1 MAGAIAGVRVHQP
14 GEDDWDWERMRATAT
29 REARR
34 YLLAGH
40 DVDDVV
46 QEALMRAWRRR
57 ATCRGEDRVPW
68 MRQIAR
74 NEALRLLER
83 RRARGERELFDDE
96 DALARVA
103 DEDAELERE
112 GLLLRLHVGQVVD
125 ALSVD
130 DRRLLA
136 LRYARDLSQPEVARM
151 LGIPEGT
158 VKVRLHRLRGR
169 LRKELETSR

>member
-1 MAGAIAGVRVHQP
+1 
-14 GEDDWDWERMRATAT
+14 MRAAAT

-34 YLLAGH
+34 YLLASH
-40 DVDDVV
+40 DVDDAV

-57 ATCRGEDRVPW
+57 AACRGEDHLPW
-68 MRQIAR
+68 IRQIAR
-74 NEALRLLER
+74 NEALRLLDR
-83 RRARGERELFDDE
+83 RRTRSERELLDDQTILATVSDVAAEEATE
-96 DALARVA
+96 D
-103 DEDAELERE
+103 
-112 GLLLRLHVGQVVD
+112 LLRRLQVGEVMGR
-125 ALSVD
+125 LSVD

-136 LRYARDLSQPEVARM
+136 LRYAKDLSQPEVARM

>member
-1 MAGAIAGVRVHQP
+1 
-14 GEDDWDWERMRATAT
+14 MRAAAT

-34 YLLAGH
+34 YLPASH

-57 ATCRGEDRVPW
+57 ASCRSEERIPW

-74 NEALRLLER
+74 NEALRLLDKR
-83 RRARGERELFDDE
+83 RLRSERELLDDE
-96 DALARVA
+96 TILATVA
-103 DEDAELERE
+103 DDRAEQQRED
-112 GLLLRLHVGQVVD
+112 LLRKLQVGEVVGR
-125 ALSVD
+125 LSVD

-136 LRYARDLSQPEVARM
+136 LRYSEDLSQPQVARM

-169 LRKELETSR
+169 LRKDLETSR

>member
-1 MAGAIAGVRVHQP
+1 
-14 GEDDWDWERMRATAT
+14 MRAAAT

-34 YLLAGH
+34 YLLASH
-40 DVDDVV
+40 DIDDVV

-57 ATCRGEDRVPW
+57 ESCVGEDRLPW

-83 RRARGERELFDDE
+83 RRSRSERELLDDE
-96 DALARVA
+96 KVLSNVP
-103 DEDAELERE
+103 DEEAEEERE
-112 GLLLRLHVGQVVD
+112 ELLLRLHVDQVVRRFPI
-125 ALSVD
+125 D

-136 LRYARDLSQPEVARM
+136 LRYMEDLSQPEVARM

-158 VKVRLHRLRGR
+158 VKVRLHRLRRR

>member
-1 MAGAIAGVRVHQP
+1 
-14 GEDDWDWERMRATAT
+14 MRAAAT

-34 YLLAGH
+34 YLLAAH

-57 ATCRGEDRVPW
+57 ASCRGEDRLPW

-74 NEALRLLER
+74 NEALRLLDR
-83 RRARGERELFDDE
+83 RRTRGERELLDDQTLLG
-96 DALARVA
+96 ALA
-103 DEDAELERE
+103 DDDAEAERE
-112 GLLLRLHVGQVVD
+112 GLLLRLQVGQVVNR
-125 ALSVD
+125 LSVD

-136 LRYARDLSQPEVARM
+136 LRYEGDLSQPEVARK

>member
-1 MAGAIAGVRVHQP
+1 
-14 GEDDWDWERMRATAT
+14 
-29 REARR
+29 
-34 YLLAGH
+34 
-40 DVDDVV
+40 
-46 QEALMRAWRRR
+46 
-57 ATCRGEDRVPW
+57 

>member
-1 MAGAIAGVRVHQP
+1 
-14 GEDDWDWERMRATAT
+14 MRAAAT

-34 YLLAGH
+34 YLLASH
-40 DVDDVV
+40 DVDDAV

-57 ATCRGEDRVPW
+57 ASCRGEDHLPW
-68 MRQIAR
+68 VRQIAR
-74 NEALRLLER
+74 NEALRLLDR
-83 RRARGERELFDDE
+83 RRTRSERELLDDE
-96 DALARVA
+96 RFLSGVSDDAAEEA
-103 DEDAELERE
+103 TED
-112 GLLLRLHVGQVVD
+112 LLRRLQVGEVVGR
-125 ALSVD
+125 LSVD

-136 LRYARDLSQPEVARM
+136 LRYAKDLSQPEVARM

>member
-1 MAGAIAGVRVHQP
+1 
-14 GEDDWDWERMRATAT
+14 MRAAAT

-34 YLLAGH
+34 YLLAAH
-40 DVDDVV
+40 DVDDAV

-57 ATCRGEDRVPW
+57 ASCRGEDRLPW

-74 NEALRLLER
+74 NEALRLLDR
-83 RRARGERELFDDE
+83 RRTRSERELLDDDTYLSNVRDEAAEEATE
-96 DALARVA
+96 D
-103 DEDAELERE
+103 
-112 GLLLRLHVGQVVD
+112 LLRRLQVGAVIGR
-125 ALSVD
+125 LSVD

-136 LRYARDLSQPEVARM
+136 LRYAKDLSQPEVARM

>member
-1 MAGAIAGVRVHQP
+1 MVQP
-14 GEDDWDWERMRATAT
+14 GQEWNWELLRAVAT

-34 YLLAGH
+34 YLMAAH

-46 QEALMRAWRRR
+46 QEALVRAWRRR
-57 ATCRGEDRVPW
+57 DSCRGEDRMPW

-74 NEALRLLER
+74 NEALRLLDR
-83 RRARGERELFDDE
+83 RRVRSERELLDDATLLSGVADDE
-96 DALARVA
+96 
-103 DEDAELERE
+103 AEQEHE
-112 GLLLRLHVGQVVD
+112 ETLLRMQVEQVVGR
-125 ALSVD
+125 LSVD

-136 LRYARDLSQPEVARM
+136 LRYTGDLSQPEVART

-169 LRKELETSR
+169 LRRELEASR

>member
-1 MAGAIAGVRVHQP
+1 
-14 GEDDWDWERMRATAT
+14 MRAAAT

-34 YLLAGH
+34 YLPASH

-57 ATCRGEDRVPW
+57 AACLGEDRLPW

-74 NEALRLLER
+74 NEALRLIDKR
-83 RRARGERELFDDE
+83 RTRSERELLDDE
-96 DALARVA
+96 RILSGMA
-103 DEDAELERE
+103 DERVEDERE
-112 GLLLRLHVGQVVD
+112 SLLSRLQVGEVVGR
-125 ALSVD
+125 LSVE

-136 LRYARDLSQPEVARM
+136 LRYAKDLSQPEVARM

>member
-1 MAGAIAGVRVHQP
+1 MAGATAGVRVVQP
-14 GEDDWDWERMRATAT
+14 GDEWNWELMRGIAT

-34 YLLAGH
+34 YLVAAH

-46 QEALMRAWRRR
+46 QEALVRAWRRR
-57 ATCRGEDRVPW
+57 ASCRGADRVPW

-74 NEALRLLER
+74 NEALRLLDR
-83 RRARGERELFDDE
+83 RRVRAERELLDDE
-96 DALARVA
+96 RLLSAVPDH
-103 DEDAELERE
+103 EAEEERE
-112 GLLLRLHVGQVVD
+112 EMLLRMQVEQVVGR
-125 ALSVD
+125 LSVD

-136 LRYARDLSQPEVARM
+136 LRYTGDLSQPEVARM

-169 LRKELETSR
+169 LRRELEASR